1 MALAARACS
10 PTIAR
15 GPSRCWMPCR
25 FVQLHVFFTRE
36 QEAHSQA
43 QRPTS
48 LRRQRDRWTAL
59 RRPFLLPPPPPR
71 LQGVEPRVRVHRP
84 QGLVHRLHF
93 PRMLLL
99 LQRRPQ
105 GLVHRLAKLNG
116 SQPKGEFVE
125 GGRPRLLDF
134 TSERLREPPSVCTW
148 TRGKLFRGYASWNRP
163 EETVCAFLHNR
174 CRVWRH
180 VSLFVS
186 VRVVRW
192 LNVYSPRMRVEVEE
206 ERSLVL
212 GPHARVCVESA
223 ARYDFRKV
231 LRVVRAYERDG
242 GRRVLPS
249 DKEERHRKAT
259 GLATVRQP
267 QGERDDERDG

>member
-71 LQGVEPRVRVHRP
+71 LQGVEPRVRV
-84 QGLVHRLHF
+84 Q
-93 PRMLLL
+93 
-99 LQRRPQ
+99 
-105 GLVHRLAKLNG
+105 
-116 SQPKGEFVE
+116 

-249 DKEERHRKAT
+249 DKEERHRKEKAAT
-259 GLATVRQP
+259 NRAQP
-267 QGERDDERDG
+267 W